1 LQESDKQ
8 HFTVWHLKIKAACLP
23 ISPPA
28 KTPEYLTL
36 FYLLLTFAAVDPT
49 GKLLV
54 LPRVF

>member
-1 LQESDKQ
+1 MAQNLKSES
-8 HFTVWHLKIKAACLP
+8 ASRP